1 MEAIATVR
9 AGGRALLLSA
19 SHAES
24 PVSTVLIVV
33 PLVGSCGPTTRPWLR
48 MEKHF
53 QRGQVLTRGAFRSF
67 CLKRGWHPPLIF
79 SHALLVDITITTAYL
94 GKLDSKLNANS
105 KQTGK

>member
-48 MEKHF
+48 IAGETF
-53 QRGQVLTRGAFRSF
+53 PER
-67 CLKRGWHPPLIF
+67 
-79 SHALLVDITITTAYL
+79 TA
-94 GKLDSKLNANS
+94 SRF
-105 KQTGK
+105 